1 MADPKPRTLRA
12 RSTIFRRTEEGIPE
26 IEEAAQ
32 QASQPT
38 KRQRIKATFY
48 LEPEDILALDHLQSE
63 EFRHTGKKPERSVL
77 VSRAIQAFLKGY
89 QDGQPSANGTA

>member
-1 MADPKPRTLRA
+1 MADPKQRTLRA

-26 IEEAAQ
+26 MEEAGQEAR
-32 QASQPT
+32 QP

-89 QDGQPSANGTA
+89 QEGQYSANGTA